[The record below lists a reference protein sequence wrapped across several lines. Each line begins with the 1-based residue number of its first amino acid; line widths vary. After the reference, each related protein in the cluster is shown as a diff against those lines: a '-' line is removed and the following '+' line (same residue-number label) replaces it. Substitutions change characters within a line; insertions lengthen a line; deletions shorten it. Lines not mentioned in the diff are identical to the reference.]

1 MKAMGPLSNWPRSS
15 TDGVDHNATVSA
27 TAMEL
32 LDQRR
37 RRSGPADGTPAVSE
51 SDDDR
56 VGETIVTSPGDLD
69 LLFEVLNNRSCRSIL
84 RTIGDRTLTASEIE
98 ANCDVPLSTIYR
110 HLDRLEE
117 ANLLGRSLR
126 LESHGQFPSQYAR
139 RFDVIEVSLAD
150 DQFNVRIR

>member
-1 MKAMGPLSNWPRSS
+1 MSAMGPLSNWPRSS
-15 TDGVDHNATVSA
+15 SDGVDRHTGVS
-27 TAMEL
+27 TSAMDL

-37 RRSGPADGTPAVSE
+37 RRAGPAETSAASGT
-51 SDDDR
+51 DDEY
-56 VGETIVTSPGDLD
+56 VGETVVTSPGDLD

-98 ANCDVPLSTIYR
+98 SNCDVPLSTIYR

-139 RFDVIEVSLAD
+139 RFDVIEVALEGDSI
-150 DQFNVRIR
+150 NVRIR